1 MEESSSVWKRWD
13 GKRRNSEKEGG
24 RKKKNEN
31 ERVDWETEMN
41 RLKV

>member
-1 MEESSSVWKRWD
+1 MRVQFGRVGMN